1 MFVVDA
7 SVWVARYLPS
17 DENHD
22 SSSQWLHK
30 VFESGRQIVGPTL
43 LLPELAGPISR
54 SAGERVAVRALS
66 EVSRMPTVRLV
77 ALAQT
82 GAVLAARLAAL
93 LRLRG
98 ADAVYVA
105 LATELAMTLVT
116 WDREQLERAANAARV
131 RTPSTA

>member
-1 MFVVDA
+1 M
-7 SVWVARYLPS
+7 
-17 DENHD
+17 
-22 SSSQWLHK
+22 
-30 VFESGRQIVGPTL
+30 
-43 LLPELAGPISR
+43 
-54 SAGERVAVRALS
+54 AVRALS